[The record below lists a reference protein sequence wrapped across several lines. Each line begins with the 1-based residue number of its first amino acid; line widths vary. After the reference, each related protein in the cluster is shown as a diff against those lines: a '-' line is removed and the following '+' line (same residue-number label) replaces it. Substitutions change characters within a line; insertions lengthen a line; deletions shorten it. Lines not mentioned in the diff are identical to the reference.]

1 MSQVTSVNGA
11 NSALQ
16 STTRS
21 IEDQLGLDDFLNI
34 LVAEL
39 QNQNPL
45 EPMDNTEMTSQ
56 IAQFSML
63 DGISSLQSSISEMKS
78 LEMIGKD
85 VIAFDPVS
93 GSYVQGIVGGIIR
106 QNGEIYLNVGGSYV
120 SFENI
125 MQVKAIDDL
134 YGGNNG
140 GFGSGLSAEGLE
152 TAASII
158 DFARQFLGYPYV
170 LGAESPEDGFDCSGF
185 TQYVYGKFG
194 YPLRRSAQAQGYSEQ
209 GTKINRIEDL
219 ELGDLVYFNTVDDQD
234 LSDHVGIYIGNN
246 EFIHAS
252 TTDYTVKISSLDS
265 AFYKSAFSWAIRVL
279 E

>member
-170 LGAESPEDGFDCSGF
+170 LGAESRK
-185 TQYVYGKFG
+185 T
-194 YPLRRSAQAQGYSEQ
+194 
-209 GTKINRIEDL
+209 
-219 ELGDLVYFNTVDDQD
+219 
-234 LSDHVGIYIGNN
+234 
-246 EFIHAS
+246 AS
-252 TTDYTVKISSLDS
+252 TAPDLRSMFTANS
-265 AFYKSAFSWAIRVL
+265 ATRSGGAPRRRGIPSRVQRSTASKTLSWATSFTSTPLTTRI
-279 E
+279 